1 MEKLAVLELNES
13 FLRVSIYKVSN
24 GRMQLI
30 LDKSQRFDRGKEI
43 EAEELIKPKTRNELL
58 NVIKIYRKL
67 IETYKATKIV
77 AVASKVLLSARN
89 YKGFVDEVY
98 NNTAMTIQILS
109 DEEFLKAVYSSV
121 VNSIDNSK
129 GFFAYVGADF
139 TGIVK
144 YNRRTML
151 ASQIVPYGIDNILKD
166 ENGSARSIDEMQKLM
181 TNELGKI
188 EILKEVD
195 QESNFV
201 GCGDAFIAFGKIAKK
216 IARYPLDI
224 DNNYEVSKEVMEKTY
239 DFVKGIDSEK
249 IGKIKGIDFIDSAK
263 IISSLAIVKAV
274 YQASQSSVI
283 AVSSANLRSGVAI
296 ANVVVPSQAQ
306 FSDLLSNSLDNVY
319 EFYKDENSINEY
331 VYQMALILF
340 KQLKVMHKL
349 PRFYVKPLR
358 IAAYLYDCGKI
369 INYNNMEKHGFD
381 VILNSG
387 ICGATHKELL
397 VAGFVCMCQNLD
409 NLSLNEWIRYKDIL
423 NDEDL
428 DAVRKLGVILNLARA
443 LNASRKPIITD
454 IICDILGDS
463 IIVKTVVEGNAEFEI
478 MEAMKIAGDYKKV
491 FKKSLQII

>member
-30 LDKSQRFDRGKEI
+30 LDKSQRFDLGKEI

-67 IETYKATKIV
+67 IETYKVTKIV

-151 ASQIVPYGIDNILKD
+151 ANQIVPYGIDNILKD

-181 TNELGKI
+181 TTELGKI

-224 DNNYEVSKEVMEKTY
+224 DNNYEVSKEVMGKTY

>member
-30 LDKSQRFDRGKEI
+30 LDKSQRFDLGKEI
-43 EAEELIKPKTRNELL
+43 ETEELIKPKTRNELL

-67 IETYKATKIV
+67 IETYKVTKIV

-296 ANVVVPSQAQ
+296 ANVAVPSQAQ

>member
-30 LDKSQRFDRGKEI
+30 LDKSQRFDLGKEI

-151 ASQIVPYGIDNILKD
+151 ASQIVPFGIDNILKD
-166 ENGSARSIDEMQKLM
+166 ENGSVRSIDEMQKLM

-274 YQASQSSVI
+274 YQASQSSAI

>member
-30 LDKSQRFDRGKEI
+30 LDKSQRFDLGKEI
-43 EAEELIKPKTRNELL
+43 ETEELIKPKTRNELL

-67 IETYKATKIV
+67 IETYKVTKIV

-151 ASQIVPYGIDNILKD
+151 ANQIVPYGIDNILKD

-195 QESNFV
+195 Q
-201 GCGDAFIAFGKIAKK
+201 
-216 IARYPLDI
+216 
-224 DNNYEVSKEVMEKTY
+224 
-239 DFVKGIDSEK
+239 
-249 IGKIKGIDFIDSAK
+249 
-263 IISSLAIVKAV
+263 
-274 YQASQSSVI
+274 
-283 AVSSANLRSGVAI
+283 
-296 ANVVVPSQAQ
+296 
-306 FSDLLSNSLDNVY
+306 
-319 EFYKDENSINEY
+319 
-331 VYQMALILF
+331 
-340 KQLKVMHKL
+340 
-349 PRFYVKPLR
+349 
-358 IAAYLYDCGKI
+358 
-369 INYNNMEKHGFD
+369 
-381 VILNSG
+381 
-387 ICGATHKELL
+387 
-397 VAGFVCMCQNLD
+397 
-409 NLSLNEWIRYKDIL
+409 
-423 NDEDL
+423 
-428 DAVRKLGVILNLARA
+428 
-443 LNASRKPIITD
+443 
-454 IICDILGDS
+454 
-463 IIVKTVVEGNAEFEI
+463 
-478 MEAMKIAGDYKKV
+478 
-491 FKKSLQII
+491 

>member
-30 LDKSQRFDRGKEI
+30 LDKSQRFDLGKEI

-67 IETYKATKIV
+67 IETYKVTKIV

-129 GFFAYVGADF
+129 GFFAYIGADF

-224 DNNYEVSKEVMEKTY
+224 DNNYEVSKEVMGKTY

-296 ANVVVPSQAQ
+296 ANVAVPSQAQ

>member
-30 LDKSQRFDRGKEI
+30 LDKSQRFDLGKEI

-181 TNELGKI
+181 TTELGKI

-224 DNNYEVSKEVMEKTY
+224 DNNYEVSKEVMGKTY

-296 ANVVVPSQAQ
+296 ANV
-306 FSDLLSNSLDNVY
+306 
-319 EFYKDENSINEY
+319 
-331 VYQMALILF
+331 
-340 KQLKVMHKL
+340 
-349 PRFYVKPLR
+349 
-358 IAAYLYDCGKI
+358 
-369 INYNNMEKHGFD
+369 
-381 VILNSG
+381 
-387 ICGATHKELL
+387 
-397 VAGFVCMCQNLD
+397 
-409 NLSLNEWIRYKDIL
+409 
-423 NDEDL
+423 ED
-428 DAVRKLGVILNLARA
+428 
-443 LNASRKPIITD
+443 
-454 IICDILGDS
+454 
-463 IIVKTVVEGNAEFEI
+463 
-478 MEAMKIAGDYKKV
+478 
-491 FKKSLQII
+491 

>member
-13 FLRVSIYKVSN
+13 FLRVSIYRVSN
-24 GRMQLI
+24 GRIQLI
-30 LDKSQRFDRGKEI
+30 LDKSQSFQLGKEI
-43 EAEELIKPKTRNELL
+43 ETEELIKPKTRTELL

-89 YKGFVDEVY
+89 YRGFVDEVY
-98 NNTAMTIQILS
+98 NNTAMSIQILS
-109 DEEFLKAVYSSV
+109 DEELLKTVYSSV
-121 VNSIDNSK
+121 ISSIDNSK
-129 GFFAYVGADF
+129 GFFAYVGSDF

-166 ENGSARSIDEMQKLM
+166 ESGNARSIDDMQKLM
-181 TNELGKI
+181 KNELGKL
-188 EILKEVD
+188 EILKEID
-195 QESNFV
+195 QEGNFI

-224 DNNYEVSKEVMEKTY
+224 DNNYEVNKEVMEKTFE
-239 DFVKGIDSEK
+239 FVKGIDSEK
-249 IGKIKGIDFIDSAK
+249 IGKIKGIDFVDSAK
-263 IISSLAIVKAV
+263 IISSLAIVKAIFV
-274 YQASQSSVI
+274 ATQTSVI
-283 AVSSANLRSGVAI
+283 AISSASLRSGVAI
-296 ANVVVPSQAQ
+296 ANVNVPSQVQ
-306 FSDLLSNSLDNVY
+306 FSDLLSNSLDNIY

-358 IAAYLYDCGKI
+358 IASYLYDCGKI
-369 INYNNMEKHGFD
+369 INYNNMEKHGFE

-443 LNASRKPIITD
+443 LNASRKPLITD

>member
-30 LDKSQRFDRGKEI
+30 LDKSQRFDLGKEI

-181 TNELGKI
+181 TTELGKI

-274 YQASQSSVI
+274 YQASQSSLI

>member
-13 FLRVSIYKVSN
+13 FLRVSICKVSN

-30 LDKSQRFDRGKEI
+30 LDKSQRFDLGKEI

-67 IETYKATKIV
+67 IETYKVTKIV

-181 TNELGKI
+181 TTELGKI

-296 ANVVVPSQAQ
+296 ANVAVPSQAQ

-397 VAGFVCMCQNLD
+397 VAGFICMCQNLD

>member
-30 LDKSQRFDRGKEI
+30 LDKSQRFDLGKEI

-151 ASQIVPYGIDNILKD
+151 ANQIVPYGIDNILKD

-224 DNNYEVSKEVMEKTY
+224 DNNYEVSKEVMGKTY

-274 YQASQSSVI
+274 YQASQSSLI

-296 ANVVVPSQAQ
+296 ANVAVPSQAQ

>member
-30 LDKSQRFDRGKEI
+30 LDKSQRFDLGKEI

-151 ASQIVPYGIDNILKD
+151 ANQIVPYGIDNILKD

-224 DNNYEVSKEVMEKTY
+224 DNNYEVSKEVMGKTY